1 MNDKTHEPDSKVSAR
16 RRLIR
21 GAFAAPAA
29 LTLYSGS
36 VAARSL
42 RNCVTNQADAPNLSP
57 IPTPEEGTTY
67 LRVQLKRFYGKKDGT
82 VLTNRYSRWIS
93 GSDLLGKKAVG
104 TVDPYLAAGKWQLYD
119 RGVINAT
126 SSCRTDS
133 STPFNPKSVYANDSL
148 TPVGYKLLSGT
159 PSEAGTVA
167 CGYNKSVEVTGHG
180 PEPDQWVALRV
191 NRNGDIIGVV
201 GIDGSSGTAISQSCW
216 TSFRVG

>member
-42 RNCVTNQADAPNLSP
+42 RNCVTNQADTPNL
-57 IPTPEEGTTY
+57 TPVLTTDEGTTY
-67 LRVQLKRFYGKKDGT
+67 LRVQLKKFYGKKGTT

-93 GSDLLGKKAVG
+93 GADLVSRQAAG
-104 TVDPYLAAGKWQLYD
+104 TAAPYLASGKWQLYD
-119 RGVINAT
+119 RGTTNAT
-126 SSCRTDS
+126 SSC
-133 STPFNPKSVYANDSL
+133 STSGNPPFNPKSVYANDS
-148 TPVGYKLLSGT
+148 TPVGYVLSGT
-159 PSEAGTVA
+159 TPNEGGTVV
-167 CGYNKSVEVTGHG
+167 CGRGSVTVDGYG
-180 PEPDQWVALRV
+180 PVGDKWVALRV

-201 GIDGSSGTAISQSCW
+201 GINGSEGTAISQSCW